1 MNQYIQEDYQMAQK
15 SLNEAN
21 EIRTQ
26 SKKEMENQK
35 VQNDQDI
42 DELEQEVKQMQA
54 FIEQQRAQQKQ
65 VREENVNLQRAIED
79 GRNNDLPANKNLTDS
94 ITKKDSEFD
103 KLHQTV
109 KSTTSTRF
117 TNLKNFHKSVEN
129 HNIET

>member
-42 DELEQEVKQMQA
+42 DELEQEVK
-54 FIEQQRAQQKQ
+54 
-65 VREENVNLQRAIED
+65 
-79 GRNNDLPANKNLTDS
+79 
-94 ITKKDSEFD
+94 
-103 KLHQTV
+103 
-109 KSTTSTRF
+109 
-117 TNLKNFHKSVEN
+117 
-129 HNIET
+129 